1 MKRTLSSVLPMLLLA
16 FVIAALL
23 PAPAVAGCT
32 ASVNCNNACTEELIC
47 SPRPCEL
54 FCSAPSQTVS
64 CTGATTCTV
73 GATSVTCD
81 GVTKSCPTTSQC
93 RKTSSSIT
101 CGSTFRQCSP
111 NCPL

>member
-23 PAPAVAGCT
+23 PAPASAGCT
-32 ASVNCNNACTEELIC
+32 ASLNCNNACSEELIC

-54 FCSAPSQTVS
+54 FCSAPSQTAS
-64 CTGATTCTV
+64 CTGAATCTV
-73 GATSVTCD
+73 GTGSVTCD

-93 RKTSSSIT
+93 RKGGAFIQ
-101 CGSTFRQCSP
+101 CGSTFRQCTP

>member
-1 MKRTLSSVLPMLLLA
+1 MKSTLSSVLPMLLLA

-23 PAPAVAGCT
+23 PAPASAGCT
-32 ASVNCNNACTEELIC
+32 ASLNCNNACSLEFTC

-54 FCSAPSQTVS
+54 FCSAPSQTIS
-64 CTGATTCTV
+64 CTGTTSCTV

-81 GVTKSCPTTSQC
+81 TVTKSCPTTSQC
-93 RKTSSSIT
+93 RQFSNSIT
-101 CGSTFRQCSP
+101 CGSVTRQCTP

>member
-32 ASVNCNNACTEELIC
+32 ASQSCNNACSLEFTC

-64 CTGATTCTV
+64 CTGATSCTV
-73 GATSVTCD
+73 GTSSVTCD

-93 RKTSSSIT
+93 RQFSNSIV
-101 CGSTFRQCSP
+101 CGSTTRQCTP